1 MLRRQE
7 PASSQRKDVPSLWD
21 SGTFPTLRGT
31 PFPTPANWLVMI
43 THQEPRARQIL
54 SGARGGLRLRRQMKA
69 ASAQD
74 DRSS

>member
-1 MLRRQE
+1 MLRRRE
-7 PASSQRKDVPSLWD
+7 RDSRRKDVPVIRD
-21 SGTFPTLRGT
+21 SNHFPAPPGTS
-31 PFPTPANWLVMI
+31 FPTPANWLVMI